1 MVTDKVPYPVQLQG
15 VRTVRNVES
24 LRCPVANGT
33 GGGRLYLLRIP
44 ELVCCIWLT
53 SHQRFKGSSE
63 SWRTA
68 CNRGVHVV
76 GGSACCRAIVG
87 KNSFVRGAGI
97 EVRKAPTPAYTEL
110 LEKCELLFEESSRRD
125 ARKTEGALIWTCQ
138 AITAPFTGKV
148 AAVTGK
154 VPKRRSV

>member
-110 LEKCELLFEESSRRD
+110 LKSANFSLKSPADETPEKPKVDWSGRARRYPPHL
-125 ARKTEGALIWTCQ
+125 R
-138 AITAPFTGKV
+138 
-148 AAVTGK
+148 
-154 VPKRRSV
+154 